1 MHLKRFLF
9 GLAFLLAAMS
19 FVAAQGNGG
28 GNGSGNSYAWGNQQS
43 LINWLE
49 NGGSIPRPLAMR
61 VIHEAREWGMAN
73 FGLSQGQMV
82 QKYNQGLLTIEYL
95 YTAPPTLTFKVSF
108 GGGLCI
114 IVIEDA

>member
-1 MHLKRFLF
+1 LKRFLF
-9 GLAFLLAAMS
+9 GLAFLLASMS

-61 VIHEAREWGMAN
+61 VINEAREWGMAN
-73 FGLSQGQMV
+73 FGLTQGQMV

-95 YTAPPTLTFKVSF
+95 YTAPPMLRFRVRLD
-108 GGGLCI
+108 GGLI
-114 IVIEDA
+114 DITITDDF